1 MSRRSWLSMFSMA
14 AFSAAITGGSA
25 ASFGQSTSAVAT
37 GNWSDPL
44 TWGAGE
50 PNGTT
55 SALVNGGFTVTL
67 DQAGEATNL
76 LDLGTIAGE
85 TGNVTIAAG
94 ADLTVSN
101 VNPANFPSSIRV
113 GANAGSTGH
122 VTMTGGTVAIN
133 GAAPSGF
140 AIADLLVGDN
150 GTGTWTHSGGTLT
163 AADEVFVGLGGT
175 SNGTLSVS
183 AGTVNVAGR
192 NLLIAFFGGAQG
204 TLNLSGTGAINVDEL
219 LFSSFDPGAIS
230 TINQTGGTLTVGAA
244 LVHGR
249 QGNATYNHSAG
260 SATVTTALG
269 NGDFVVGD
277 NGPNNFYNISG
288 TATAAAGRDFLVG
301 VFGAAQG
308 TVNQSGGTVTV
319 GGVLRVGIDGV
330 GTWNQTG
337 GTTTV
342 GTTIA
347 PRSAWL
353 GDFDSSLGTFKSTS
367 GSLIITGNLSVG
379 AALASNA
386 PAAPTG
392 TQGQALDADGVFIVS
407 GSGGTV
413 DVGGNLLANPD
424 DNSRFGGGGEHN
436 DSTLVFEVLDNTGV
450 SVLDVAGIADLTGA
464 EIDVDLL
471 GGSFGPGSFFDL
483 ITAIDIS
490 TDYVQASEDVGVYS
504 LAIVQGG
511 NGEILRATVV
521 PEPATLALAGLGL
534 LALGV
539 HVRKKG

>member
-1 MSRRSWLSMFSMA
+1 MA
-14 AFSAAITGGSA
+14 AFSAAFIGGA
-25 ASFGQSTSAVAT
+25 ADSFGQATNAIAT

-44 TWGAGE
+44 TWSAGE

-55 SALVNGGFTVTL
+55 SAIVNGGFAVTV

-76 LDLGTIAGE
+76 LDVGTIAGE

-94 ADLTVSN
+94 ANLVVSN
-101 VNPANFPSSIRV
+101 ANPANFPSSIRV
-113 GANAGSTGH
+113 GQVSGSTGH
-122 VTMTGGTVAIN
+122 ITMAGGTVAIN
-133 GAAPSGF
+133 GNAPSGF

-150 GTGTWTHSGGTLT
+150 GTGTWTQSGGTVT

-183 AGTVNVAGR
+183 GGTVNIAGR
-192 NLLIAFFGGAQG
+192 NLLIAFFNGAQG
-204 TLNLSGTGAINVDEL
+204 TLNLSGTGTINVDEL

-230 TINQTGGTLTVGAA
+230 TINQTGGMLNVGAA

-288 TATAAAGRDFLVG
+288 TAAASAGRNFLVG
-301 VFGAAQG
+301 VFGDAVA
-308 TVNQSGGTVTV
+308 TVNQSGGAVTV

-342 GTTIA
+342 AG
-347 PRSAWL
+347 SAWL
-353 GDFDSSLGTFKSTS
+353 GDFDSSLGTFKSAS
-367 GSLIITGNLSVG
+367 GSLSITGNLSVG

-386 PAAPTG
+386 PPAPTG

-424 DNSRFGGGGEHN
+424 DNTRFGGGGEHN
-436 DSTLVFEVLDNTGV
+436 DSTLVFEVLSAGV
-450 SVLDVAGIADLTGA
+450 SRIDVAGIADLTGA

-471 GGSFGPGSFFDL
+471 GGSFAPGSFFDL
-483 ITAIDIS
+483 ITATDIS
-490 TDYVQASEDVGVYS
+490 ADYLQVAEDVGVFS
-504 LAIVQGG
+504 LSIVAGG
-511 NGEILRATVV
+511 NGDILRATVV
-521 PEPATLALAGLGL
+521 PEPATLALAALGL
-534 LALGV
+534 LALAV
-539 HVRKKG
+539 PRKKG

>member
-1 MSRRSWLSMFSMA
+1 MDRRSRFSTFSSIVA
-14 AFSAAITGGSA
+14 LSAAIVGGA
-25 ASFGQSTSAVAT
+25 ADSFGQATNAVAT

-44 TWGAGE
+44 TWSAGE

-55 SALVNGGFTVTL
+55 SAIVNGGFAVTV

-101 VNPANFPSSIRV
+101 VNPANFPSTIRV
-113 GANAGSTGH
+113 GQLAGSTGN

-150 GTGTWTHSGGTLT
+150 GTGTWTQSGGTVT
-163 AADEVFVGLGGT
+163 AADEIFVGLGGT

-183 AGTVNVAGR
+183 GGTVNVAGR
-192 NLLIAFFGGAQG
+192 NLLIAFFNGAQG
-204 TLNLSGTGAINVDEL
+204 TLNLSGTGTINVDEL

-230 TINQTGGTLTVGAA
+230 TINQTGGTLNVGAA

-288 TATAAAGRDFLVG
+288 TATATAGRNLLVG

-308 TVNQSGGTVTV
+308 TVNQSGGTVSV

-330 GTWNQTG
+330 GTWN
-337 GTTTV
+337 
-342 GTTIA
+342 
-347 PRSAWL
+347 
-353 GDFDSSLGTFKSTS
+353 
-367 GSLIITGNLSVG
+367 
-379 AALASNA
+379 
-386 PAAPTG
+386 
-392 TQGQALDADGVFIVS
+392 
-407 GSGGTV
+407 
-413 DVGGNLLANPD
+413 
-424 DNSRFGGGGEHN
+424 
-436 DSTLVFEVLDNTGV
+436 
-450 SVLDVAGIADLTGA
+450 
-464 EIDVDLL
+464 
-471 GGSFGPGSFFDL
+471 
-483 ITAIDIS
+483 
-490 TDYVQASEDVGVYS
+490 
-504 LAIVQGG
+504 
-511 NGEILRATVV
+511 
-521 PEPATLALAGLGL
+521 
-534 LALGV
+534 
-539 HVRKKG
+539 

>member
-1 MSRRSWLSMFSMA
+1 MFGIA
-14 AFSAAITGGSA
+14 AFSAAITGGA
-25 ASFGQSTSAVAT
+25 ADSYGQTSAVAT

-44 TWGAGE
+44 TWSAGE

-140 AIADLLVGDN
+140 AVADLLVGDN

-288 TATAAAGRDFLVG
+288 TAAATAGRDFLVG
-301 VFGAAQG
+301 VFGAAQA
-308 TVNQSGGTVTV
+308 TVNQSGGTVSV

-342 GTTIA
+342 AG
-347 PRSAWL
+347 SAWL

-367 GSLIITGNLSVG
+367 GALSITGNLSVG

-386 PAAPTG
+386 PPAPVG
-392 TQGQALDADGVFIVS
+392 TDGQALDADGVFIVS

-424 DNSRFGGGGEHN
+424 DNTRFGGGGEHN

-490 TDYVQASEDVGVYS
+490 ADYLQAAEDVGAYS
-504 LAIVQGG
+504 LAIVPGG

-521 PEPATLALAGLGL
+521 PEPATLALADLGL
-534 LALGV
+534 VVLGL
-539 HVRKKG
+539 HSRKKR